1 MRLLLAVLLAT
12 AVSAG
17 EATDPIGERIAAG
30 FAAWVSGDGAAA
42 CAVWTEGALPAA
54 GAEATVIAEQLDAV
68 PAAARN
74 KPVQTGPPAAW
85 SAWFELSWGELP
97 DGLAEEQIPTAQLPQ
112 AVLLTLE

>member
-1 MRLLLAVLLAT
+1 MRLLLALLLAT

-17 EATDPIGERIAAG
+17 EAADPMGERIAARG
-30 FAAWVSGDGAAA
+30 RDP
-42 CAVWTEGALPAA
+42 L
-54 GAEATVIAEQLDAV
+54 
-68 PAAARN
+68 
-74 KPVQTGPPAAW
+74 PAAW